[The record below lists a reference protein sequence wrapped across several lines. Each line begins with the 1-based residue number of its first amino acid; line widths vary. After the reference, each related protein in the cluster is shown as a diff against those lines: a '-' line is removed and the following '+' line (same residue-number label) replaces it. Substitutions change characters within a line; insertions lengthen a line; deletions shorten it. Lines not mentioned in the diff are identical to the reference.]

1 MTTQFFVLSIE
12 NIKEALDRNNI
23 SYFEVNDEA
32 ANINELYIAASQDVT
47 YCIEEHFVKDGA
59 TITAHQHTSVR
70 RIKDEIYDVAKTFGI
85 KMHEIHN
92 FDLSYGPENYLEDAT
107 PAALFFQQ

>member
-23 SYFEVNDEA
+23 SYFEVNDEV
-32 ANINELYIAASQDVT
+32 ANKNELYIAASQNVT

-59 TITAHQHTSVR
+59 TITAHQYSTIR
-70 RIKDEIYDVAKTFGI
+70 RIGAAIHKIAETFEIGI
-85 KMHEIHN
+85 CDIHH
-92 FDLSYGPENYLEDAT
+92 FDLSYGPLNYLEDIT
-107 PAALFFQQ
+107 PAAFFFQQ